1 MPAVGGDGALPA
13 SLRGAEMRVILNAL
27 ASLKPR
33 TGIGHYIHSLCEHL
47 LPIVGPE
54 QLVLFPGAV
63 ARRFIGSLF
72 SRRIHT
78 ASPTQRGSGLPLRRL
93 LAAPLKLLKHV
104 GVRAARQSFRAFV
117 NRSGCDLYH
126 EPNYIPWPCDVPAI
140 ATVHDLSVLLHPDWH
155 PAERVKFYE
164 THFFRN
170 LQRCRHLIADSDAI
184 RGELIDRLGMRTERV
199 TTVHLAVRPGFRP
212 QPAAEVAAVLR
223 RFDLQPGYLLH
234 VGTIEPR
241 KNLLMLM
248 RAYCD
253 LPAALRQAHPLVL
266 IGGWGWRNREVREF
280 YENKGRREGV
290 RQIGYAAEEDLPA
303 IYSGARALVFPSH
316 YEGFGFP
323 PLEMMA
329 CGGAVIASTADSLRE
344 ILPERTRLQS
354 PHDLAAWREAMSEM
368 LRDDDL
374 WKQSREGVV
383 AHAGQFTWEKCARQ
397 TWEVYRRVMSSRQST
412 SVAA

>member
-1 MPAVGGDGALPA
+1 
-13 SLRGAEMRVILNAL
+13 MRVILNAL

-47 LPIVGPE
+47 LPIAGPE

-63 ARRFIGSLF
+63 ARRFIASLF
-72 SRRIHT
+72 STGSRST
-78 ASPTQRGSGLPLRRL
+78 APGVKGSALPLRRW
-93 LAAPLKLLKHV
+93 LATPLKLLKHL
-104 GVRAARQSFRAFV
+104 GVRAARQSFRTFAA
-117 NRSGCDLYH
+117 RSGCDLYH
-126 EPNYIPWPCDVPAI
+126 EPNYIPWPCDLPAI

-155 PAERVKFYE
+155 PAERVKYYE

-170 LQRCRHLIADSDAI
+170 LQRCRHLIADSEAI
-184 RGELIDRLGMRTERV
+184 RGELIDRLGVRPERV
-199 TTVHLAVRPGFRP
+199 TTVHLGVRPGFRP
-212 QPAAEVAAVLR
+212 MAAEEVATVLR

-253 LPAALRQAHPLVL
+253 LPATQRRSHPLVL
-266 IGGWGWRNREVREF
+266 IGGWGWRNRDVREF
-280 YENKGRREGV
+280 YETRGRHEGV

-329 CGGAVIASTADSLRE
+329 CGGAVIASTAGSLRE
-344 ILPERTRLQS
+344 ILPPGTKRLQ
-354 PHDLAAWREAMSEM
+354 PDDPAAWREAMSEM
-368 LRDDDL
+368 LRNADL

-383 AHAGQFTWEKCARQ
+383 AHAGHFTWEKCARQ
-397 TWEVYRRVMSSRQST
+397 TWEVYRKVMSQRST
-412 SVAA
+412 GVAA